1 MIELRNISKHFGGV
15 RALTDVS
22 LRIDRGHVH
31 GLMGEN
37 GAGKSTLG
45 KVLSGIHTPDTGE
58 ILLDGKPHRFRSPAD
73 ALAAGVGMVHQ
84 ELAFCPDLSVAE
96 NLCMGH
102 YPRRRG
108 LVDRAA
114 MRMRASQ
121 LLQEIGLSIDVDRPM
136 RDLSTAQ
143 EQGVQ
148 IAAAVGTNAR
158 VIVFDEP
165 TASLSARESEAL
177 FELIGKLKARG
188 ITLIYVSHRMPEVLA
203 LCDTISVLRDGA
215 YVGELSRGQ
224 ATHEKLVE
232 MMTGR
237 VINMD
242 RTGGTR
248 SPGPVRLAV
257 RGLCSPGKFSDIS
270 FDVRAGEI
278 VGVAGLVGAG
288 RSEVACAIFGL
299 DARASGKVLVDDKP
313 LKLGSVTRSIG
324 AGISLVPEDR
334 KRQGLVLSMSVRHN
348 TTLASLDLIST
359 GPILNLARDECTAS
373 DMVTRLGTKTASI
386 DTPVRQLSGGNQQK
400 VVIGK
405 WLARSGVVLIVDEPT
420 RGVDIGAKQVIHQLL
435 DRLARQGTAILM
447 ISSELPELL
456 ASADRIL
463 VMREGRLLTDVPS
476 ANADEQIL
484 LRLMVGTG
492 GTAA

>member
-299 DARASGKVLVDDKP
+299 DARVSGKVLVDDKP

>member
-257 RGLCSPGKFSDIS
+257 RGLCSPGKFSDVS

-313 LKLGSVTRSIG
+313 LELGSVTRSIG

-405 WLARSGVVLIVDEPT
+405 WLARSGAVLIIDEPT

>member
-257 RGLCSPGKFSDIS
+257 RGLCSPGKFSDVS

-313 LKLGSVTRSIG
+313 LELGSVTRSIG

>member
-405 WLARSGVVLIVDEPT
+405 WLALSGVVLIVDEPT

>member
-359 GPILNLARDECTAS
+359 GPILNLARDVCTAS

-405 WLARSGVVLIVDEPT
+405 WLARSGAVLIIDEPT

>member
-203 LCDTISVLRDGA
+203 LCDTIGVLRDSA

>member
-257 RGLCSPGKFSDIS
+257 RGLCSPGKFSDVS

-313 LKLGSVTRSIG
+313 LELGSVTRSIG

-359 GPILNLARDECTAS
+359 GPILNLAREECAAS

>member
-136 RDLSTAQ
+136 CDLSTAQ

-224 ATHEKLVE
+224 ATYEKLVE

-299 DARASGKVLVDDKP
+299 DACASGKVLVDDKP

>member
-58 ILLDGKPHRFRSPAD
+58 ILLDGKPRRFRSPAD

-84 ELAFCPDLSVAE
+84 ELVFCPDLSVAE

>member
-203 LCDTISVLRDGA
+203 LCDTISVLRDSA

-359 GPILNLARDECTAS
+359 GPILNLARDVCTAS

-405 WLARSGVVLIVDEPT
+405 WLARSGAVLIIDEPT

>member
-313 LKLGSVTRSIG
+313 LELGSVTRSIG

>member
-420 RGVDIGAKQVIHQLL
+420 RGVDIGAKHVIHQLL

-463 VMREGRLLTDVPS
+463 VMREGRLLTDVPN

>member
-45 KVLSGIHTPDTGE
+45 KVLSGIHTPDTGD

-359 GPILNLARDECTAS
+359 GPILNLARDVCTAS

>member
-242 RTGGTR
+242 RTDGTR